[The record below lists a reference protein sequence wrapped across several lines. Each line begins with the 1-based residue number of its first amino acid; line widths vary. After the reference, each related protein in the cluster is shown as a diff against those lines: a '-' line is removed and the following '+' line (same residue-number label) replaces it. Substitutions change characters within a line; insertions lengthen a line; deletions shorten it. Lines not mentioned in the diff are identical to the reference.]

1 MATNPL
7 ISTSSGQRPLLG
19 LGSNGR
25 RVWRAGDFFV
35 ASILVV
41 LVFLTLYPFLFMIIT
56 STKSYSQFLHEYW
69 LPSFPLHVMEN
80 YVAAWNQIRGYLLNT
95 IFVGIV
101 TIVGFLFTT
110 TLAAFVFAR
119 FEFPGKTV
127 LFSMLMILMMIP
139 QILQLIPAFMWVR
152 ELKLLNTYWVLIL
165 PYIAG
170 GQAYAVFI
178 LRTFFASVPQGL
190 FDAARIDGARD
201 FQTYYMVALPLSK
214 GILATLAILR
224 VQQVWND
231 LIWPLITLSDD
242 TKRTITVGLYYFQGA
257 TQTQYGAMF
266 AGYLIASIPLFLLF
280 LVGMKQFMAGV
291 TSGAIKA

>member
-1 MATNPL
+1 M
-7 ISTSSGQRPLLG
+7 TSLPELETPVAFARTARAAAPRRW
-19 LGSNGR
+19 SN
-25 RVWRAGDFFV
+25 
-35 ASILVV
+35 ILVILV
-41 LVFLTLYPFLFMIIT
+41 LALLVILTLYPFVFMIIT
-56 STKSYSQFLHEYW
+56 STKSYSQFLHSYW
-69 LPSFPLHVMEN
+69 MPAWPLHVGEN
-80 YVAAWNQIRGYLLNT
+80 YLAAWNQIRGYLLNT
-95 IFVGIV
+95 IFVGLLTV
-101 TIVGFLFTT
+101 VGFLFTT
-110 TLAAFVFAR
+110 TLSAFVFAR
-119 FEFPGKTV
+119 FRFPGKET
-127 LFSMLMILMMIP
+127 LFAMLMVLMMIP

-152 ELKLLNTYWVLIL
+152 QLQLLNTYWVLIL

-178 LRTFFASVPQGL
+178 LRTFFSSLPQGL
-190 FDAARIDGARD
+190 FDAAHIDGARD
-201 FQTYYMVALPLSK
+201 FQIYYMVALPLSK

-231 LIWPLITLSDD
+231 LIWPLITLADD
-242 TKRTITVGLYYFQGA
+242 SKRTITVGLYYFQGA

>member
-1 MATNPL
+1 M
-7 ISTSSGQRPLLG
+7 TSLPELEPPVAFARSARAAAP
-19 LGSNGR
+19 R
-25 RVWRAGDFFV
+25 RHWGN
-35 ASILVV
+35 ILVILV
-41 LVFLTLYPFLFMIIT
+41 LALLVSLTLYPFVFMIIT
-56 STKSYSQFLHEYW
+56 STKSYAQFLHSYW
-69 LPSFPLHVMEN
+69 VPAWPLHVGEN
-80 YVAAWNQIRGYLLNT
+80 YLAAWNQIRGYLLNT
-95 IFVGIV
+95 ILVGIL

-110 TLAAFVFAR
+110 TLSAFVFAR
-119 FEFPGKTV
+119 FRFPGKEV
-127 LFSMLMILMMIP
+127 LFAMLMVLMMIP

-152 ELKLLNTYWVLIL
+152 KLQLLNTYWVLIL

-178 LRTFFASVPQGL
+178 LRTFFSSLPQGL
-190 FDAARIDGARD
+190 FDAAHIDGARD
-201 FQTYYMVALPLSK
+201 FQIYYMVALPLSK

-231 LIWPLITLSDD
+231 LIWPLITLADD
-242 TKRTITVGLYYFQGA
+242 SKRTITVGLYYFQGA

>member
-1 MATNPL
+1 MST
-7 ISTSSGQRPLLG
+7 ISTTDTASGLALQPKRTRQPRHI
-19 LGSNGR
+19 S
-25 RVWRAGDFFV
+25 DFV
-35 ASILVV
+35 VSVV
-41 LVFLTLYPFLFMIIT
+41 LVLLVVLTLYPFVFMVIT
-56 STKSYSQFLHEYW
+56 STKSYSQFLHSYW
-69 LPSFPLHVMEN
+69 IPAWPPHIVEN
-80 YVAAWNQIRGYLLNT
+80 YVAAWNQIRGYLINT
-95 IFVGIV
+95 IYVGV
-101 TIVGFLFTT
+101 LTVVGFLFTT

-119 FEFPGKTV
+119 FRFPGKEI
-127 LFSMLMILMMIP
+127 LFGSLMILMMIP

-152 ELKLLNTYWVLIL
+152 KLQLLNTYWVLIL

-178 LRTFFASVPQGL
+178 LRTFFSSLPQGL

-231 LIWPLITLSDD
+231 LIWPLITLADD
-242 TKRTITVGLYYFQGA
+242 SKRTITVGLYYFQGE

-266 AGYLIASIPLFLLF
+266 AGYLIASVPLFLLF

>member
-1 MATNPL
+1 M
-7 ISTSSGQRPLLG
+7 TSLPDIETPAVFAPTTRSAAP
-19 LGSNGR
+19 R
-25 RVWRAGDFFV
+25 RRWGD
-35 ASILVV
+35 ALVV
-41 LVFLTLYPFLFMIIT
+41 LVLVLLVGLTLYPFVFMLIT
-56 STKSYSQFLHEYW
+56 STKSYSQFLHSYW
-69 LPSFPLHVMEN
+69 VPTWPLHVNEN
-80 YVAAWNQIRGYLLNT
+80 YLAAWNQIRGYLLNT
-95 IFVGIV
+95 IFVGV
-101 TIVGFLFTT
+101 LTIVGFLFTT
-110 TLAAFVFAR
+110 TLSAFVFAR
-119 FEFPGKTV
+119 FRFPGKEV
-127 LFSMLMILMMIP
+127 LFAMLMVLMMIP

-152 ELKLLNTYWVLIL
+152 KLQLLNTYWVLIL

-178 LRTFFASVPQGL
+178 LRTFFSSLPQGL
-190 FDAARIDGARD
+190 FDAAHIDGARD
-201 FQTYYMVALPLSK
+201 FQIYHMVALPLSK

-231 LIWPLITLSDD
+231 LIWPLITLADD
-242 TKRTITVGLYYFQGA
+242 SKRTITVGLYYFQGA

>member
-1 MATNPL
+1 MVPIARADRQSALPL
-7 ISTSSGQRPLLG
+7 KAQGARRT
-19 LGSNGR
+19 GR
-25 RVWRAGDFFV
+25 LSDV
-35 ASILVV
+35 SIVVVLVF
-41 LVFLTLYPFLFMIIT
+41 LVFLTLYPFIFMIIT
-56 STKSYSQFLHEYW
+56 SAKSYSQFLHSYW
-69 LPSFPLHVMEN
+69 LPSWPLHVGEN
-80 YVAAWNQIRGYLLNT
+80 YLAAWNQIRGYLLNT
-95 IFVGIV
+95 IYVGLL
-101 TIVGFLFTT
+101 TLVGYLFST
-110 TLAAFVFAR
+110 TLSAFVFAR
-119 FEFPGKTV
+119 FRFPGKET
-127 LFSMLMILMMIP
+127 LFAMLMVLMMIP

-152 ELKLLNTYWVLIL
+152 QLNLLNTYWVLIL

-178 LRTFFASVPQGL
+178 LRTFFSSLPQGL

-224 VQQVWND
+224 IQQVWDD

-242 TKRTITVGLYYFQGA
+242 SKRTITVGLYYFQGEA
-257 TQTQYGAMF
+257 QTQYGAMF

-280 LVGMKQFMAGV
+280 LFGMKQFMAGV

>member
-1 MATNPL
+1 MAS
-7 ISTSSGQRPLLG
+7 IS
-19 LGSNGR
+19 
-25 RVWRAGDFFV
+25 RAGRQSALPLQVQGTRRSWRLGDAFV
-35 ASILVV
+35 FLILLL
-41 LVFLTLYPFLFMIIT
+41 LVILTLYPFVFMIIT
-56 STKSYSQFLHEYW
+56 SAKSYAQFLHGYW
-69 LPSFPLHVMEN
+69 LPSWPLHIGEN
-80 YVAAWNQIRGYLLNT
+80 YLAAWNQIRGYLLNT
-95 IFVGIV
+95 IYVGIL

-110 TLAAFVFAR
+110 TLSAFVFAR
-119 FEFPGKTV
+119 FRFPGKEV
-127 LFSMLMILMMIP
+127 LFAMLMVLMMIP

-152 ELKLLNTYWVLIL
+152 KLNLLNTYWVLIL

-178 LRTFFASVPQGL
+178 LRTFFASLPQGL

-201 FQTYYMVALPLSK
+201 FQTYYLVALPLSK

-231 LIWPLITLSDD
+231 LIWPLITLADD
-242 TKRTITVGLYYFQGA
+242 SKRTITVGLYYFQGES
-257 TQTQYGAMF
+257 QTQYGAMF

>member
-1 MATNPL
+1 MST
-7 ISTSSGQRPLLG
+7 ISTSEIASALSLQPSRTRQPRHV
-19 LGSNGR
+19 SN
-25 RVWRAGDFFV
+25 FV
-35 ASILVV
+35 VSVV
-41 LVFLTLYPFLFMIIT
+41 LVLLVVLTLYPFVFMVIT
-56 STKSYSQFLHEYW
+56 STKSYSQFLHSYW
-69 LPSFPLHVMEN
+69 IPAWPPHIVEN
-80 YVAAWNQIRGYLLNT
+80 YVAAWNQIRGYLINT
-95 IFVGIV
+95 IYVGV
-101 TIVGFLFTT
+101 LTVVGFLFTT

-119 FEFPGKTV
+119 FRFPGKEL
-127 LFSMLMILMMIP
+127 LFGSLMILMMIP

-152 ELKLLNTYWVLIL
+152 KLQLLNTYWVLIL

-178 LRTFFASVPQGL
+178 LRTFFRSLPQGL

-231 LIWPLITLSDD
+231 LIWPLITLADD
-242 TKRTITVGLYYFQGA
+242 SKRTITVGLYYFQGE

-266 AGYLIASIPLFLLF
+266 AGYLIASVPLFLLF

>member
-1 MATNPL
+1 MST
-7 ISTSSGQRPLLG
+7 ISTSETASALSLRPSRTRQPRHV
-19 LGSNGR
+19 SNFI
-25 RVWRAGDFFV
+25 V
-35 ASILVV
+35 SVV
-41 LVFLTLYPFLFMIIT
+41 LVLLVALTLYPFVFMVIT
-56 STKSYSQFLHEYW
+56 STKSYSQFLHSYW
-69 LPSFPLHVMEN
+69 IPAWPPHIVEN
-80 YVAAWNQIRGYLLNT
+80 YVAAWNQIRGYLINT
-95 IFVGIV
+95 IYVGV
-101 TIVGFLFTT
+101 LTVVGFLFTT

-119 FEFPGKTV
+119 FRFPGKEL
-127 LFSMLMILMMIP
+127 LFGSLMILMMIP

-152 ELKLLNTYWVLIL
+152 KLQLLNTYWVLIL

-178 LRTFFASVPQGL
+178 LRTFFRSLPQGL

-231 LIWPLITLSDD
+231 LIWPLITLADD
-242 TKRTITVGLYYFQGA
+242 SKRTITVGLYYFQGE

-266 AGYLIASIPLFLLF
+266 AGYLIASVPLFLLF

>member
-1 MATNPL
+1 MTSLSRPDTPAPL
-7 ISTSSGQRPLLG
+7 ALAPPAASAPRRWGNALVTLILALL
-19 LGSNGR
+19 
-25 RVWRAGDFFV
+25 
-35 ASILVV
+35 V
-41 LVFLTLYPFLFMIIT
+41 LLTLYPFVFMIVT
-56 STKSYSQFLHEYW
+56 STKSYAQFLHSYW
-69 LPSFPLHVMEN
+69 MPAWPLHVGEN
-80 YVAAWNQIRGYLLNT
+80 YLAAWNQIRGYLLNT
-95 IFVGIV
+95 IYVGV
-101 TIVGFLFTT
+101 LTVAGFLFTAS
-110 TLAAFVFAR
+110 LAAFVFAR
-119 FEFPGKTV
+119 FRFPGKEA
-127 LFSMLMILMMIP
+127 LFAMLMVLMMIP

-152 ELKLLNTYWVLIL
+152 KLQLLNTYWVLIL

-178 LRTFFASVPQGL
+178 LRTFFASLPQGL

-201 FQTYYMVALPLSK
+201 FQIYYMVALPLSK

-231 LIWPLITLSDD
+231 LIWPLITLADD
-242 TKRTITVGLYYFQGA
+242 SKRTITVGLYYFQGE

>member
-1 MATNPL
+1 MTSLPQIETPVTFDLATR
-7 ISTSSGQRPLLG
+7 SVSKH
-19 LGSNGR
+19 R
-25 RVWRAGDFFV
+25 RWSD
-35 ASILVV
+35 ILVLLV
-41 LVFLTLYPFLFMIIT
+41 LLFLVALTLYPFVFMIIT
-56 STKSYSQFLHEYW
+56 STKSYSQFLHSYW
-69 LPSFPLHVMEN
+69 VPAWPLHIGEN
-80 YVAAWNQIRGYLLNT
+80 YLAAWNQIRGYLFNT
-95 IFVGIV
+95 IYVGIL
-101 TIVGFLFTT
+101 TIAGFLFTT
-110 TLAAFVFAR
+110 TLSAFVFAR
-119 FEFPGKTV
+119 FRFPGREV
-127 LFSMLMILMMIP
+127 LFAMLMVLMMIP

-152 ELKLLNTYWVLIL
+152 KLQLLNTYWVLIL

-178 LRTFFASVPQGL
+178 LRTFFASLPQGL

-201 FQTYYMVALPLSK
+201 FQIYYMVALPLSK

-231 LIWPLITLSDD
+231 LIWPLITLADD
-242 TKRTITVGLYYFQGA
+242 SKRTITVGLYYFQGE

>member
-1 MATNPL
+1 MTSLPQIETPPAFDLATRLEPKPRHWGN
-7 ISTSSGQRPLLG
+7 
-19 LGSNGR
+19 
-25 RVWRAGDFFV
+25 V
-35 ASILVV
+35 LVV
-41 LVFLTLYPFLFMIIT
+41 LVLAFLVALTLYPFVFMIIT
-56 STKSYSQFLHEYW
+56 STKSYSQFLHSYW
-69 LPSFPLHVMEN
+69 VPALPLHVGEN
-80 YVAAWNQIRGYLLNT
+80 YVAAWNQVRGYLLNT
-95 IFVGIV
+95 IYVGIL

-110 TLAAFVFAR
+110 TLSAFVFAR
-119 FEFPGKTV
+119 FRFPGKEV
-127 LFSMLMILMMIP
+127 LFAMLMILMMIP

-152 ELKLLNTYWVLIL
+152 KLHLLNTYWVLIL

-178 LRTFFASVPQGL
+178 LRTFFASLPQGL

-231 LIWPLITLSDD
+231 LIWPLITLADD
-242 TKRTITVGLYYFQGA
+242 SKRTITVGLYYFQGE

-266 AGYLIASIPLFLLF
+266 AGYLIASIPLFILF

>member
-1 MATNPL
+1 MTSLPQVETPATFDL
-7 ISTSSGQRPLLG
+7 ARRLEAKSRRWGDMLVLL
-19 LGSNGR
+19 
-25 RVWRAGDFFV
+25 
-35 ASILVV
+35 V
-41 LVFLTLYPFLFMIIT
+41 LVFLVVLTLYPFVFMIIT
-56 STKSYSQFLHEYW
+56 STKSYSQFLHSYW
-69 LPSFPLHVMEN
+69 VPAWPLYIGEN
-80 YVAAWNQIRGYLLNT
+80 YLAAWNQIRGYLLNT
-95 IFVGIV
+95 IYVGIL

-110 TLAAFVFAR
+110 TLSAFVFAR
-119 FEFPGKTV
+119 FRFPGKEV
-127 LFSMLMILMMIP
+127 LFAMLMVLMMIP

-152 ELKLLNTYWVLIL
+152 KLHLLNTYWVLIL

-178 LRTFFASVPQGL
+178 LRTFFASLPQGL

-201 FQTYYMVALPLSK
+201 FQVYHMVALPLSK

-242 TKRTITVGLYYFQGA
+242 SKRTITVGLYYFQGE

-266 AGYLIASIPLFLLF
+266 AGYLIASIPLFILF